1 MLRYY
6 TDEDIDVIE
15 TYTSDIQTYTN
26 ENYLKFNTGDRD
38 LSEFDQ
44 YVATLESMGMN
55 EVIAV
60 YQRHFE

>member
-26 ENYLKFNTGDRD
+26 ENYLKFITGDRD

-44 YVATLESMGMN
+44 YVATLKSMGMN

>member
-26 ENYLKFNTGDRD
+26 ENYLKFITGDRD
-38 LSEFDQ
+38 LSEFDE
-44 YVATLESMGMN
+44 YVATLEGMGLN
-55 EVIAV
+55 EVIAI